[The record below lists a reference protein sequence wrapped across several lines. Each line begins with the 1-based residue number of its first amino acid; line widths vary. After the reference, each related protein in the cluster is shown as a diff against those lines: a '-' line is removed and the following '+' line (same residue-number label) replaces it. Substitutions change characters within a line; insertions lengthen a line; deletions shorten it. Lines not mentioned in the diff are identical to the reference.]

1 MLVWFKQ
8 TLIQLHRWL
17 SLILLPL
24 FALLIV
30 SGGLLAF
37 EPMIKQWT
45 SGPAASEPVAADTLV
60 RFLRQVDPRGHSRR
74 LELEAGDRVVVEF
87 SRRGQRELFAFD
99 LSSGEPLEQRFTGAE
114 FFRTVRSLHKD
125 LLLNLALVVEIT
137 SYALLLVIIVG
148 PLLAWPRL
156 RHTLIGWHTVAGWI
170 AFPLVLMIT
179 LTGVLLALNIATP
192 DLSAIDRDGR
202 RVSLAQAI
210 ERTVEHTPLEGVY
223 SAERRQRTAVIVSG
237 VDAQGDAHYLV
248 TQHDVIRL
256 ANYPGLVAE
265 LHEGTWAGGWSGA
278 LNLLAA
284 LALLMLMVT
293 GLMSWAR
300 RWRQSH
306 QRSGDAD
313 AEILVAYASQTG
325 TAARLATATAE
336 TLRRAGLGVLLTSL
350 AGVRAAELNTF
361 RRVLLIVSTTGDG
374 QVPDQGRNLLKHLS
388 AHTLSNCRFSLL
400 ALGDS
405 SYTHFCAG
413 GLTVRQAL
421 LAAGAQEQNP
431 VVKADGDPSP
441 AWQQWLSTVAEDL
454 NIDTGTVTAPP
465 GDVAVTLTLTHR
477 QQLNDPDDADTNEVW
492 SLEFTT
498 AEPLTF
504 RPGDLLLVSPSAGE
518 PGRPY
523 SIGSSAL
530 IDPRRILL
538 TVALTRRHNAAG
550 EVLPGKASGLLCRQL
565 AVGDQLSATLRPHPN
580 FNPPADPKQP
590 MILVAA
596 GCGIAPFIGFI
607 AEQAAGQRTGP
618 VWLVFGNYKRTGDF
632 FYGESLQTWQQQGYL
647 TRLDTAFSHDP
658 EDGTFVQDRLLQ
670 ADKQVLDWLIEQEGV
685 LYACGRVH
693 TVGAGVRSVL
703 RSLLIQHQGL
713 STEAAAQRLQDW
725 EAQGKLRLDLID

>member
-1 MLVWFKQ
+1 MPLFLQ
-8 TLIQLHRWL
+8 RTLIQLHRWL
-17 SLILLPL
+17 TLILLPL
-24 FALLIV
+24 FATLMI

-37 EPMIKQWT
+37 EPIIKQWT

-60 RFLRQVDPRGHSRR
+60 QFLQQIDSRGQSRH
-74 LELEAGDRVVVEF
+74 LELEANAVVAVEF
-87 SRRGQRELFAFD
+87 SRQGQREQFAFD
-99 LSSGEPLEQRFTGAE
+99 LASGEQIEQRFTSAE
-114 FFRTVRSLHKD
+114 FFHTVRSLHKN
-125 LLLNLALVVEIT
+125 LWLNLPIVVEIT
-137 SYALLLVIIVG
+137 SYALLLVLIVG

-156 RHTLIGWHTVAGWI
+156 RHTLIGWHTVAGWM
-170 AFPLVLMIT
+170 AVPLVLMLT
-179 LTGVLLALNIATP
+179 VTGVLLTLNIATP
-192 DLSAIDRDGR
+192 DLSAIDRDER

-210 ERTVEHTPLEGVY
+210 ERTAAHTQLEGVH

-237 VDAQGDAHYLV
+237 VDAQGDAYYLV
-248 TQHDVIRL
+248 TQQEVIRL

-293 GLMSWAR
+293 GLLSWAR
-300 RWRQSH
+300 RWKQSR

-336 TLRRAGLGVLLTSL
+336 TLRHAGLGVLHTSL
-350 AGVRAAELNTF
+350 TGVQAAELNAF

-374 QVPDQGRNLLKHLS
+374 QVPDQARSLLNNLSTQDLQQ
-388 AHTLSNCRFSLL
+388 CRFSVL

-413 GLTVRQAL
+413 GLTVRDAL
-421 LAAGAQEQNP
+421 IAAGAQEQYP
-431 VVKADGDPSP
+431 VIKADGDPNP
-441 AWQQWLSTVAEDL
+441 AWQQWLSSVAEDL

-465 GDVAVTLTLTHR
+465 GDVAVTLTLVHR
-477 QQLNDPDDADTNEVW
+477 QQLNAPDDTDTNEVW
-492 SLEFTT
+492 SLEFTS

-504 RPGDLLLVSPSAGE
+504 RPGDLLLVSPGAGE

-523 SIGSSAL
+523 SIGSSAR
-530 IDPRRILL
+530 IDPQRILL
-538 TVALTRRHNAAG
+538 TVALTQRHNAAG
-550 EVLPGKASGLLCRQL
+550 QSLPGKASGLLCRQL
-565 AVGDQLSATLRPHPN
+565 AVGDQLSATLRLHPD
-580 FNPPADPKQP
+580 FNPPTAPQQP

-607 AEQAAGQRTGP
+607 AEQAAGECTRP
-618 VWLVFGNYKRTGDF
+618 VWLVFGNRKRAGDF
-632 FYGESLQTWQQQGYL
+632 FYGESLQAWQQQGHL
-647 TRLDTAFSHDP
+647 TRLDTAFSRDP
-658 EDGTFVQDRLLQ
+658 EDGTYVQDRLLQ
-670 ADKQVLDWLIEQEGV
+670 ADKQLLDWLIEQDGV

-693 TVGAGVRSVL
+693 TVGAGVRSAL
-703 RSLLIQHQGL
+703 RSLLIEHQGL

-725 EAQGKLRLDLID
+725 KAQGKLRLDLID